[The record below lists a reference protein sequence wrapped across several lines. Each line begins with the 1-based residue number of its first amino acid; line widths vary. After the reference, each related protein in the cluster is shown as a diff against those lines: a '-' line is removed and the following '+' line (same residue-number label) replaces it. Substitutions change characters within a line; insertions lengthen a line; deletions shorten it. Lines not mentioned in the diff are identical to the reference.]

1 MTELL
6 FRGALVI
13 GMVGILGRGA
23 VLPMV
28 ALYVVI
34 HLGKPPV
41 EAISSLFGGYI
52 LGALAFQTRLIW
64 GGVIVHVFIAL
75 TMETMGLFQYYLPDK

>member
-1 MTELL
+1 M
-6 FRGALVI
+6 I
-13 GMVGILGRGA
+13 GMVGLMGRGA

-52 LGALAFQTRLIW
+52 LGALAYQIRHIW
-64 GGVIVHVFIAL
+64 GGVFVHVFIAL
-75 TMETMGLFQYYLPDK
+75 TMEIMGLFQYYVPDK